1 MKNPPTVAG
10 AQQAAAKQAR
20 SLSAAA
26 LTPARLDV
34 ATRAAIGELLEQGES
49 ANTRASYQS
58 AIRYWLAWW
67 QLRIAA
73 PAGLSRGFDPQ
84 QDLPLAT
91 ECVLQFIA
99 DHAQRV
105 DPKDPE
111 RRLKQ
116 ELPAA
121 VARALVRAGV
131 KAPARRAPNSPKSTE
146 PDARPMA
153 LNTLKHRL
161 AAMARLHRSRKLES
175 PTDSEEVR
183 RLMRAVRNGYAKRG
197 QRPKAKDPLAATQL
211 RRLLDTCDATPLG
224 VRDRALLLFAFASGG
239 RRRSEVAAADLALL
253 KADGDGYSYHL
264 VHSKTNQAGDERP
277 EDHKP
282 ILGEAAEALRAWIAL
297 LYARGMMNGPIFR
310 RIRRG
315 GHIGPEGLSDHAVWE
330 IVKRRCA
337 LAGIAAEGAFSA
349 HSLRAGFMTEAALQN
364 IPLDESMA
372 MSGHH
377 DVKTA
382 MGYIRKAG
390 MKRSRA
396 ATLMDSA
403 AD

>member
-1 MKNPPTVAG
+1 MTQNLSAVEMSAVNAP
-10 AQQAAAKQAR
+10 AARA
-20 SLSAAA
+20 LVSAAA
-26 LTPARLDV
+26 LAPARLDA

-58 AIRYWLAWW
+58 AIRYWMAWW

-73 PAGLSRGFDPQ
+73 PAGLARSFDPQ
-84 QDLPLAT
+84 QDLPLAV
-91 ECVLQFIA
+91 EYVLQFIA

-105 DPKDPE
+105 DPKDPS
-111 RRLKQ
+111 RKVLKH
-116 ELPAA
+116 ELPGAT
-121 VARALVRAGV
+121 ARALVRAGV
-131 KAPARRAPNSPKSTE
+131 KAS
-146 PDARPMA
+146 DGPMA

-161 AAMARLHRSRKLES
+161 AAMARLHRSRNLDS

-183 RLMRAVRNGYAKRG
+183 RLMRAVRNGYAKRR
-197 QRPKAKDPLAATQL
+197 QLPRAKDPLKAEQL
-211 RRLLDTCDATPLG
+211 RRLLATCDATPLG

-239 RRRSEVAAADLALL
+239 RRRSEVAGADLALL
-253 KADGDGYSYHL
+253 RADGEGYSYHL
-264 VHSKTNQAGDERP
+264 AHSKTNQAGDERP

-297 LYARGMMNGPIFR
+297 LYARGMAGGPIFR
-310 RIRRG
+310 RVRRG
-315 GHIGPEGLSDHAVWE
+315 GHIGPEGLTDHAVWD

-337 LAGIAAEGAFSA
+337 LAGIEAEGAFSA

-364 IPLDESMA
+364 VPLDESMA

-403 AD
+403 GHK

>member
-1 MKNPPTVAG
+1 MRNPPSTG
-10 AQQAAAKQAR
+10 ALELTPKAR
-20 SLSAAA
+20 ALATAA
-26 LTPARLDV
+26 LAPARLDA

-73 PAGLSRGFDPQ
+73 PAGLARAFDPE

-105 DPKDPE
+105 DPKDPSQKV
-111 RRLKQ
+111 LKT
-116 ELPAA
+116 ELPKATA
-121 VARALVRAGV
+121 QALVRAGV
-131 KAPARRAPNSPKSTE
+131 KAST
-146 PDARPMA
+146 DPMA

-161 AAMARLHRSRKLES
+161 AAMARLHRSRHLDS

-183 RLMRAVRNGYAKRG
+183 RLMRAVRNGYAKRR
-197 QRPKAKDPLAATQL
+197 QLPRAKDPLAAAQL
-211 RRLLDTCDATPLG
+211 RALLATCDATPLG

-253 KADGDGYSYHL
+253 RADGDGYSYHL
-264 VHSKTNQAGDERP
+264 AHSKTNQGGEARP

-282 ILGEAAEALRAWIAL
+282 IRGEAAQALRAWIAL
-297 LYARGMMNGPIFR
+297 LYARGMKEGPIFR
-310 RIRRG
+310 RVRRG
-315 GHIGPEGLSDHAVWE
+315 GHIGVEGLSDHAVWD
-330 IVKRRCA
+330 IVTRRCA

-403 AD
+403 GEN